1 MTKKHVQ
8 LKKIEG
14 LSVAL
19 GIMSGTSMDGLDI
32 ALCSFENTCFKVLK
46 AKTIPYNK
54 FWRNQLTASSALSG
68 AALLKLDAAYAAWIA
83 QHVNRFLK
91 PISSLNQPELIAFH
105 GHTVFHQPE
114 ANVSYQLGSGAVLA
128 ALTNHPVVCSFRSTD
143 IALGGQGAPLVPLG
157 DKELFSSYPAC
168 LNIGGFAN
176 ISLDFK
182 NQRIA
187 FDIVP
192 VNYALNRLCEFLN
205 VRYDHNG
212 TIAKSGTLQPDLFK
226 ALNAQAYFKLR
237 GPKSLGREWFDT
249 AQWPLL
255 YNSRYT
261 LQDRI
266 RTYTEHSA
274 FQIAQILKY
283 YKIKKV
289 FVSGGGTL
297 NSSLLN
303 YIKKYCACSIHVPDS
318 TLIHFKEALI
328 FAWLGLQRIKLKTNT
343 LRTVTGARKNSC
355 GGALYLP

>member
-1 MTKKHVQ
+1 MTKKHVP

-32 ALCSFENTCFKVLK
+32 ALCRFENSDFNILK
-46 AKTIPYNK
+46 AKTIPYNTY
-54 FWRNQLTASSALSG
+54 WRNQLSASSALSG
-68 AALLKLDAAYAAWIA
+68 AALLKLDAAYAVWIA
-83 QHVNRFLK
+83 QQINRFLK
-91 PISSLNQPELIAFH
+91 PISSKNQPELIAFH

-128 ALTNHPVVCSFRSTD
+128 ARSKHPVVCDFRSTD

-157 DKELFSSYPAC
+157 DKILFSNYPAC

-192 VNYALNRLCEFLN
+192 VNYALNRLCELLN

-212 TIAKSGTLQPDLFK
+212 DIAKSGILQIDLFNT
-226 ALNAQAYFKLR
+226 LNAHAFFKLR

-249 AQWPLL
+249 AQWPLM
-255 YNSRYT
+255 YNSSYT
-261 LQDRI
+261 IQDRI

-274 FQIAQILKY
+274 FQIAQILKFY
-283 YKIKKV
+283 NIKQV
-289 FVSGGGTL
+289 CVSGGGTL
-297 NSSLLN
+297 NSSLLS
-303 YIKKYCACSIHVPDS
+303 YINKYCTCSIHVPDPKI
-318 TLIHFKEALI
+318 IHFKEALI
-328 FAWLGLQRIKLKTNT
+328 FAWLGLQRFKQKTNT
-343 LRTVTGARKNSC
+343 LRTVTGAQKNSS